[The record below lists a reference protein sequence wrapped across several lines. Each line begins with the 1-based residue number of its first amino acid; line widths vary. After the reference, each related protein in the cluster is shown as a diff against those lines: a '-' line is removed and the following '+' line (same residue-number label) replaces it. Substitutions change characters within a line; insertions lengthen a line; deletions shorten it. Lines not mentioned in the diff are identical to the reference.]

1 MADMTTPTDTK
12 SMAVFCDFEN
22 VALGV
27 REAKYDKFDIGKVL
41 ERLLLK
47 GSIVVKKAY
56 CDWDRYKEF
65 KAAMHGAS
73 FELIEI
79 PHIRQSGKN
88 SADIRMVVDA
98 LDLCYTKSHVD
109 TFVIVSGDS
118 DFSPLV
124 SKLREND
131 KTVIGVGV
139 KKSTS
144 DLLVGACD
152 EFIYYDDLVRETR
165 ARKPAAVTS
174 RRKPGPRPAAGEVRS
189 EAARGDDKVQE
200 ALDWILETVEAL
212 VDERGDEET
221 IWGSMVKQ
229 ALKRRKP
236 GFNESYYGFR
246 SFNQLLEE
254 ARSRRLLDLERD
266 EKSGGYIVRL
276 LSD

>member
-1 MADMTTPTDTK
+1 MPTSHETK

-27 REAKYDKFDIGKVL
+27 REAKYAQFDIAKVL

-65 KAAMHGAS
+65 KAPMHAAS

-98 LDLCYTKSHVD
+98 LDLCYTKAHVD
-109 TFVIVSGDS
+109 AFVIVSGDS

-124 SKLREND
+124 TKLRENN

-144 DLLVGACD
+144 DLLVSACD
-152 EFIYYDDLVRETR
+152 EFIYYDDLVREE
-165 ARKPAAVTS
+165 ARKKKATSSTPRRRGNEGGAGKATAAPA
-174 RRKPGPRPAAGEVRS
+174 KPPPA
-189 EAARGDDKVQE
+189 DDKTQE
-200 ALDWILETVEAL
+200 AIDLLLATVEAL
-212 VDERGDEET
+212 IEERGEDEPV
-221 IWGSMVKQ
+221 WGSMVKQ
-229 ALKRRKP
+229 TLKRRKP
-236 GFNESYYGFR
+236 GFNERYYGFG
-246 SFNQLLEE
+246 SFNDLLEE
-254 ARSRRLLDLERD
+254 ARTRGYVELERD
-266 EKSGGYIVRL
+266 AKSGGYIVRPVV
-276 LSD
+276 